1 MLVRPIE
8 DEKGIPIVLWCKY
21 DRFSV
26 QMTDIRDNQ
35 WQEWCLAMDISEV
48 AGIDEIDRR
57 ILQELTSDAR
67 IPFAELG
74 RRVSLSPSAAAERV
88 RQLESI
94 GLIKGYRAE
103 IDLPALGYTITAFIR
118 LTCDGNRYRP
128 FLKFLQSLDSVQEC
142 HHLTGGDAFLLR
154 VMLRSIAQLEDLIER
169 LLPYGTPTTS
179 MVLSTPLKRNQDS
192 HLLRSL

>member
-1 MLVRPIE
+1 
-8 DEKGIPIVLWCKY
+8 
-21 DRFSV
+21 
-26 QMTDIRDNQ
+26 
-35 WQEWCLAMDISEV
+35 MDISEV

>member
-1 MLVRPIE
+1 
-8 DEKGIPIVLWCKY
+8 
-21 DRFSV
+21 
-26 QMTDIRDNQ
+26 
-35 WQEWCLAMDISEV
+35 MDMSEI

-154 VMLRSIAQLEDLIER
+154 VMLRSVAQLEDLIER